1 MKLIRYILLILL
13 IPATPAGA
21 QALAG
26 GQVQVGNPS
35 ILIGD
40 NGQVMIGMDITL
52 PAAMEFSS
60 NRVATLTPVLRTQ
73 DNSANKVLPAIWV
86 YGRTRSIVQQR
97 ERSVPSDAYT
107 VLRRK
112 NGMEQTV
119 NYSARIP
126 YEKWMNGAELELLA
140 AVLGCAGC
148 QKEESTAF
156 VTRAHLER
164 YVVKPAV
171 AFVSP
176 AVEAVKNRAE
186 EGRAYLDFPVNQTRI
201 YPDYRRN
208 PSELAAIKHTVDVV
222 KNDANTT
229 ITEIAIVGY
238 ASPEGRYT
246 ANARLAQ
253 GRAEALKSYVM
264 NEYGFKADLFK
275 VNSVPED
282 WAGLRDYV
290 AKNALPLKEEI
301 LSIIDTNESD
311 FDVKEGRMKALDGGK
326 VYAMLLQDCYPA
338 LRHSDY
344 TVRYV
349 VRGFNVE
356 EAKQIIKTRPQQLS
370 LQEMFLVAQTY
381 EKGSDEFN
389 EVFDVAVRMFPD
401 DPTANIN
408 AAAIELQRGDL
419 QQAARYLDKADA
431 QASATLNNRGVLKL
445 LQGDLDSAETF
456 FRQAQAK
463 GAAEAGANLN
473 EVAEKRKDEVIFGK

>member
-1 MKLIRYILLILL
+1 
-13 IPATPAGA
+13 
-21 QALAG
+21 
-26 GQVQVGNPS
+26 
-35 ILIGD
+35 
-40 NGQVMIGMDITL
+40 
-52 PAAMEFSS
+52 
-60 NRVATLTPVLRTQ
+60 
-73 DNSANKVLPAIWV
+73 
-86 YGRTRSIVQQR
+86 
-97 ERSVPSDAYT
+97 
-107 VLRRK
+107 
-112 NGMEQTV
+112 
-119 NYSARIP
+119 
-126 YEKWMNGAELELLA
+126 
-140 AVLGCAGC
+140 
-148 QKEESTAF
+148 
-156 VTRAHLER
+156 
-164 YVVKPAV
+164 
-171 AFVSP
+171 
-176 AVEAVKNRAE
+176 
-186 EGRAYLDFPVNQTRI
+186 
-201 YPDYRRN
+201 
-208 PSELAAIKHTVDVV
+208 
-222 KNDANTT
+222 
-229 ITEIAIVGY
+229 
-238 ASPEGRYT
+238 
-246 ANARLAQ
+246 
-253 GRAEALKSYVM
+253 
-264 NEYGFKADLFK
+264 
-275 VNSVPED
+275 
-282 WAGLRDYV
+282 
-290 AKNALPLKEEI
+290 
-301 LSIIDTNESD
+301 
-311 FDVKEGRMKALDGGK
+311 MKALDGGK